1 MSRKIVTEEINKLAL
16 QMVQEALRQIVDRD
30 FGGDEAQLKQELKLG
45 ACLHCQQVSDF
56 LAEKIAQKI
65 RAVDPSVRSIHRYE
79 LEPVKKANSFSL
91 QKDENPQSA
100 GINLIVVTDEI
111 HPSTKAWLQDLEK
124 ALISEFSN
132 LGCEKFGLPCFFL
145 DAQFIEEKYFSSHRG
160 LGLLT
165 HGCSV
170 RSIPIQGPEPSPENP
185 SLEEMG
191 EHVEWQQRILQ
202 SIDLELTPEYSL
214 FERASEILRLPENQR
229 DYRESELREIK
240 VALIRKLISDQLAY
254 INLAKEWLTFADLE
268 DIYRRRVGLG
278 RIGGK
283 SAGLILANRILQ
295 DVGDETIRTHIHTPE
310 SFYLGSD
317 LIYIFMAMNG
327 LMHWN
332 NQKYS
337 PEENIRNEY
346 AQIQQE
352 FEKGTFPPEIL
363 SDLQQILEKIGN
375 KPLIVRSSS
384 QLEDNFGTSFAGKYD
399 SFFCPNQDTP
409 ENNLTNLV
417 HAIAK
422 TYASTLKPDAL
433 LYRRSKGLQ
442 DYDERMAILI
452 QVVEGSVFCDYY
464 LPFASGVAFGR
475 NLYRWAPQ
483 IRREAG
489 FTRLVWG
496 LGTRAV
502 DRVGNDYPHLVALS
516 HPLLQPDDSPESIRY
531 YSQQFVDLIDL
542 KNNSMKTLPIKEVL
556 TPEYPEIRYLV
567 QKEEDGFFS
576 TPRSRV
582 LMADIPKMAITFDEL
597 LRKTKFA
604 ELLAHILHLLDE
616 RYRLPVDMEYTIEL
630 RNPDA
635 ANPDAHITLLQCR
648 PQSRMINI
656 TSASLPKDLPAER
669 IAFRTNFMVPQG
681 YLPDIQ
687 HVLFVSPEEYHRL
700 TNPNAFVSLTR
711 AIQELNKKLADKKFI
726 CVGPGRWG
734 TTNSELGVYVTYAD
748 IFHAA
753 ALIELSG
760 KNVGVAP
767 EPSLGTHFFQDLM
780 EAQIYPLSINL
791 DNSEAIFNR
800 DFFYNAPNHLKDFL
814 PTIDESITNCLRV
827 ITVSDF
833 KEGNHLD
840 IFMDDEK
847 SLAVALFARH

>member
-1 MSRKIVTEEINKLAL
+1 MITEELSKLAPQL
-16 QMVQEALRQIVDRD
+16 VQEALRQLVDRD
-30 FGGDEAQLKQELKLG
+30 FGGDEALLKQELKLG

-56 LAEKIAQKI
+56 LAEKIAQKMRSIDPSI
-65 RAVDPSVRSIHRYE
+65 RAIHRYE
-79 LEPVKKANSFSL
+79 LEPIKKANSFSL
-91 QKDENPQSA
+91 QKDEIPQSA
-100 GINLIVVTDEI
+100 GINLVVVADEI
-111 HPSTKAWLQDLEK
+111 HTATQTWLMNLEK
-124 ALISEFSN
+124 ALIVEFSA
-132 LGCEKFGLPCFFL
+132 LGCERFGLPCFFL
-145 DAQFIEEKYFSSHRG
+145 DVQFIQEKYFSAHRG

-165 HGCSV
+165 HGHSV

-229 DYRESELREIK
+229 EYRESELREIK

-254 INLAKEWLTFADLE
+254 INLAKEWLTFSDLE
-268 DIYRRRVGLG
+268 NIYRRRVGLG

-337 PEENIRNEY
+337 PEESIRNEY

-409 ENNLTNLV
+409 GNNLTNLV

-452 QVVEGSVFCDYY
+452 QVVEGSAFGDYY

-542 KNNSMKTLPIKEVL
+542 INNSMKTLPIKEVL

-582 LMADIPKMAITFDEL
+582 LVADIHKMAITFDEL
-597 LRKTKFA
+597 LRRTTFA
-604 ELLAHILHLLDE
+604 ELLARILHLLDE
-616 RYRLPVDMEYTIEL
+616 RYRLPVDMEYTVEL
-630 RNPDA
+630 RNMDSAKPDV
-635 ANPDAHITLLQCR
+635 HITLLQCR
-648 PQSRMINI
+648 PQSRMINL
-656 TSASLPKDLPAER
+656 TSASLPKDLPVER

-687 HVLFVSPEEYHRL
+687 HVLFVPPEEYHKL
-700 TNPNAFVSLTR
+700 TKPNAFVSLTR
-711 AIQELNKKLADKKFI
+711 AIQELNKRLTDKKFI

-748 IFHAA
+748 IFHSA
-753 ALIELSG
+753 ALVELSG

-800 DFFYNAPNHLKDFL
+800 DFFYNTPNHLKDFL
-814 PTIDESITNCLRV
+814 PAVDEAIIHCLRLIAV
-827 ITVSDF
+827 CDF
-833 KEGNHLD
+833 KKANHLD